1 MSKIP
6 PSRLQDQFVVRL
18 PDGMRELIKAS
29 AEENNRSMNAEIV
42 ARLEQSF
49 NTGQGLL
56 GQAMI
61 DVETKKMEERFEEMR
76 KDLLDEVKQILK
88 QQKE

>member
-1 MSKIP
+1 MEDKRP
-6 PSRLQDQFVVRL
+6 APYPLRMTDDLRQKLTDHA
-18 PDGMRELIKAS
+18 K
-29 AEENNRSMNAEIV
+29 ENGRSLNAEIV
-42 ARLEQSF
+42 ARLELTL

-61 DVETKKMEERFEEMR
+61 EAETKKMEDRFEEMR

>member
-1 MSKIP
+1 MSREHPQMRI
-6 PSRLQDQFVVRL
+6 RLAPEL
-18 PDGMRELIKAS
+18 KELIEQA
-29 AEENNRSMNAEIV
+29 ALENNRSLNAEITN
-42 ARLEQSF
+42 RLEQSF

-61 DVETKKMEERFEEMR
+61 EAETKKMEERFEEMR

>member
-1 MSKIP
+1 MSQYEIQKTA
-6 PSRLQDQFVVRL
+6 LRL
-18 PDGMRELIKAS
+18 PRWLHESIHEAADKNG
-29 AEENNRSMNAEIV
+29 RSMNAEIV

-49 NTGQGLL
+49 TGQGLL

-61 DVETKKMEERFEEMR
+61 EAETKKMEERFEEMR

>member
-1 MSKIP
+1 MSQYEIQKTA
-6 PSRLQDQFVVRL
+6 LRL
-18 PDGMRELIKAS
+18 PRWLHESIHEAADKNG
-29 AEENNRSMNAEIV
+29 RSMNAEIV

-61 DVETKKMEERFEEMR
+61 ESEIQKMEERFEEMR
-76 KDLLDEVKQILK
+76 KDLLDEV
-88 QQKE
+88 

>member
-1 MSKIP
+1 MSREHPQMRI
-6 PSRLQDQFVVRL
+6 RLAPEL
-18 PDGMRELIKAS
+18 KELIEQA
-29 AEENNRSMNAEIV
+29 ALENNRSLNAEITH
-42 ARLEQSF
+42 RLEQSF

-61 DVETKKMEERFEEMR
+61 EAETKKMEERFEEMR